1 MIPDEHDGHL
11 LPGCQEFEAE
21 IVGDLDQALV
31 RIGVDGMTILE
42 DPLVHGRRGQ
52 VDGRIGGIAML
63 HAAGHLSFFLWGV
76 AVVQPGHWGVARG
89 LKSFHDLFKV
99 KIRALLVKIVRKKVL
114 KMSFSQSTK
123 SVNHC
128 WGGCVKYPV
137 SCI

>member
-63 HAAGHLSFFLWGV
+63 HAAGHL
-76 AVVQPGHWGVARG
+76 Q
-89 LKSFHDLFKV
+89 
-99 KIRALLVKIVRKKVL
+99 RAQQIHRKEEE
-114 KMSFSQSTK
+114 TK
-123 SVNHC
+123 NKEQRTKNRERKRKERELC
-128 WGGCVKYPV
+128 Y
-137 SCI
+137 